1 MRTSLII
8 LFAILSTAVFAQK
21 ATISTSVAP
30 SDEHKDFKNQGEQ
43 EASWAAKLFDKNYI
57 KEKYDSYTEKIVVKG
72 NSFTFNDKVL
82 ELVEGSP
89 EMKAFLGRGILYPE
103 LFDVEF
109 GINKMDTLKI
119 SGLEEMKSL
128 SKQPTSKRFKFS
140 TSKKGLLNP
149 TVYLIEVTNEQ
160 ATSKTNIKD
169 FIAGCSLTFFME
181 GWVQI

>member
-21 ATISTSVAP
+21 AITSTSVAQ
-30 SDEHKDFKNQGEQ
+30 SEAQREFKTQGEQ
-43 EASWAAKLFDKNYI
+43 EESWAAKLFDKNYV
-57 KEKYDSYTEKIVVKG
+57 KEKYGSYTEKIITKG
-72 NSFTFNDKVL
+72 NSYTFDDKVL
-82 ELVEGSP
+82 ELVDVSP

-109 GINKMDTLKI
+109 GVNKIDTLKI
-119 SGLEEMKSL
+119 SGIKEMKSL
-128 SKQPTSKRFKFS
+128 STQPTSKRFRFS
-140 TSKKGLLNP
+140 TSRKGLLNP
-149 TVYLIEVTNEQ
+149 TVYFIEVTNEQ

>member
-1 MRTSLII
+1 MRTALII
-8 LFAILSTAVFAQK
+8 LFAILSTTVFAQK

-30 SDEHKDFKNQGEQ
+30 SEEHKEVKNQGEQ
-43 EASWAAKLFDKNYI
+43 EVHWAEKLFDKNYV
-57 KEKYDSYTEKIVVKG
+57 KEKYDSYTEKIVAKG
-72 NSFTFNDKVL
+72 NSYTFNDKVL
-82 ELVEGSP
+82 ELVDVST
-89 EMKAFLGRGILYPE
+89 EMKGLFVKGILYPE
-103 LFDVEF
+103 LFDIEF
-109 GINKMDTLKI
+109 GINKIDTLKI
-119 SGLEEMKSL
+119 SGFEEMKSL

-140 TSKKGLLNP
+140 TSRKGLLNP